1 MYRQLAGE
9 LLFLLCALA
18 VLMLH
23 QFHLTGVTYWNLLP
37 VLLFG
42 AAWAIFKRRGRIAR
56 YSIAIGSALAMIML
70 IYSNLVLLLDM
81 RETGSNAASVLF
93 LYVPFYSILIG
104 ALGWLA
110 IFIVLSIK
118 RRRGEF

>member
-1 MYRQLAGE
+1 MYKRLAGE
-9 LLFLLCALA
+9 LLFVLCALA
-18 VLMLH
+18 VLMLQ
-23 QFHLTGVTYWNLLP
+23 QFHLTGLTYWNMVP

-42 AAWAIFKRRGRIAR
+42 AAWVIFKRRGRIAR
-56 YSIAIGSALAMIML
+56 YSIAVGSTLAMLML
-70 IYSNLVLLLDM
+70 IYSNLVLLLDR
-81 RETGSNAASVLF
+81 RETGTDAADVLL

-104 ALGWLA
+104 ALGCLA

>member
-1 MYRQLAGE
+1 MYKRLAGE
-9 LLFLLCALA
+9 LLFVLCALA

-23 QFHLTGVTYWNLLP
+23 QFHLSGITYWNLLP
-37 VLLFG
+37 VLLFS
-42 AAWAIFKRRGRIAR
+42 AAWVIFKRRGRIAR
-56 YSIAIGSALAMIML
+56 YSMAIGSALAMLML
-70 IYSNLVLLLDM
+70 VYSNLVLLLDI
-81 RETGSNAASVLF
+81 RETGSNAASALF

-104 ALGWLA
+104 ALGGLA

>member
-1 MYRQLAGE
+1 MYKQLAGE
-9 LLFLLCALA
+9 LLFVLCAAA

-23 QFHLTGVTYWNLLP
+23 QFHLNGVTYWNLLP

-42 AAWAIFKRRGRIAR
+42 AAWVIFKRRGRIAR
-56 YSIAIGSALAMIML
+56 YTIAIGSTLAMLML

-81 RETGSNAASVLF
+81 RETDSNAASVLF
-93 LYVPFYSILIG
+93 LYVPFYSVLIG
-104 ALGWLA
+104 ALGCLA